1 MNYIKELKR
10 IFPRKPLNRTGYPY
24 DNRDTCEGNCPNC
37 MSNVI
42 NITPRSRKINYCK
55 ECGQA
60 INWKN

>member
-1 MNYIKELKR
+1 M
-10 IFPRKPLNRTGYPY
+10 FPRKPLNRTGYPY